1 MPHRADLTQQAQDS
15 LLAGGLISAPAWAPW
30 LAQLNELLTT
40 LSLVLGL
47 ALASAR
53 LWSFLRERRR
63 SKRANWTA
71 SLRAVANCY
80 DMRIR

>member
-1 MPHRADLTQQAQDS
+1 MPHRADIPHQAQDS
-15 LLAGGLISAPAWAPW
+15 LLAGSLISAPAWAPW

-53 LWSFLRERRR
+53 LWSFLRERSRK
-63 SKRANWTA
+63 KRTGKDTG
-71 SLRAVANCY
+71 S
-80 DMRIR
+80 

>member
-1 MPHRADLTQQAQDS
+1 MPHRADLPHQAQDS

-53 LWSFLRERRR
+53 LWSFLRERSRKNR
-63 SKRANWTA
+63 VREDNDS
-71 SLRAVANCY
+71 
-80 DMRIR
+80 

>member
-1 MPHRADLTQQAQDS
+1 MPPKTDLPHQAQDS

-53 LWSFLRERRR
+53 LWSFLRERSRSRR
-63 SKRANWTA
+63 GNTET
-71 SLRAVANCY
+71 
-80 DMRIR
+80 

>member
-1 MPHRADLTQQAQDS
+1 MAEKVDLTQQAQDT

-30 LAQLNELLTT
+30 LTRVNELLTT

-53 LWSFLRERRR
+53 LWAFLRDRRR
-63 SKRANWTA
+63 NRQD
-71 SLRAVANCY
+71 REG
-80 DMRIR
+80 

>member
-1 MPHRADLTQQAQDS
+1 MANKTDLTQQAQDT

-30 LAQLNELLTT
+30 LTRVNELLTT

-53 LWSFLRERRR
+53 LWAFLRDRRR
-63 SKRANWTA
+63 NRED
-71 SLRAVANCY
+71 REG
-80 DMRIR
+80 

>member
-1 MPHRADLTQQAQDS
+1 MSDKVDLTQQAQDT

-30 LAQLNELLTT
+30 LTRVNELLTT

-53 LWSFLRERRR
+53 LWAFLRERR
-63 SKRANWTA
+63 ANREQHRED
-71 SLRAVANCY
+71 SER
-80 DMRIR
+80 

>member
-1 MPHRADLTQQAQDS
+1 MPHRLESAHPAQDS

-40 LSLVLGL
+40 VSLVLGL

-53 LWSFLRERRR
+53 LWSFLSERRR
-63 SKRANWTA
+63 RRRSEQDN
-71 SLRAVANCY
+71 
-80 DMRIR
+80 

>member
-1 MPHRADLTQQAQDS
+1 MPHKLDIPQQAQDS

-30 LAQLNELLTT
+30 LAQLNDVLTT

-53 LWSFLRERRR
+53 LWSFVRGRKRRCEHA
-63 SKRANWTA
+63 KPDA
-71 SLRAVANCY
+71 
-80 DMRIR
+80 

>member
-1 MPHRADLTQQAQDS
+1 MANKTDLTQQAQET

-30 LAQLNELLTT
+30 LTRVNELLTT

-53 LWSFLRERRR
+53 LWAFLRDRRR
-63 SKRANWTA
+63 NREN
-71 SLRAVANCY
+71 REG
-80 DMRIR
+80 

>member
-1 MPHRADLTQQAQDS
+1 MPHRADLPQQAQDS

-53 LWSFLRERRR
+53 LWSFLRERSR
-63 SKRANWTA
+63 SKRAN
-71 SLRAVANCY
+71 S
-80 DMRIR
+80 DSDF

>member
-1 MPHRADLTQQAQDS
+1 MPHRADFPAQAQDS

-53 LWSFLRERRR
+53 LWSFLRERSRKNR
-63 SKRANWTA
+63 VREDIDS
-71 SLRAVANCY
+71 
-80 DMRIR
+80 

>member
-1 MPHRADLTQQAQDS
+1 MPHRSELSHQAQDS

-40 LSLVLGL
+40 VSLALGL

-53 LWSFLRERRR
+53 LWSFVREQRRR
-63 SKRANWTA
+63 QSETDETSDR
-71 SLRAVANCY
+71 
-80 DMRIR
+80 

>member
-1 MPHRADLTQQAQDS
+1 MANKTDLTQQAQDT

-30 LAQLNELLTT
+30 LTRVNELLTT

-53 LWSFLRERRR
+53 LWAFLRDRRR
-63 SKRANWTA
+63 NREN
-71 SLRAVANCY
+71 REG
-80 DMRIR
+80 

>member
-1 MPHRADLTQQAQDS
+1 MPHRADLPQQAQDS

-30 LAQLNELLTT
+30 LTRVNELLTT

-53 LWSFLRERRR
+53 LWAFLRDRRR
-63 SKRANWTA
+63 TQGN
-71 SLRAVANCY
+71 AVE
-80 DMRIR
+80 DDET

>member
-1 MPHRADLTQQAQDS
+1 MANKTDLAQQAQDT

-30 LAQLNELLTT
+30 LTRVNELLTT

-53 LWSFLRERRR
+53 LWAFLRDRRR
-63 SKRANWTA
+63 NRED
-71 SLRAVANCY
+71 REG
-80 DMRIR
+80 

>member
-1 MPHRADLTQQAQDS
+1 MPNKPDLPQQAQDS

-53 LWSFLRERRR
+53 LWSFLRERSR
-63 SKRANWTA
+63 SQRGDLD
-71 SLRAVANCY
+71 SEP
-80 DMRIR
+80 

>member
-1 MPHRADLTQQAQDS
+1 MPDKVDLTHHAQDT

-30 LAQLNELLTT
+30 LTRVNELLTT

-53 LWSFLRERRR
+53 LWAFLRDRKRERHRGDD
-63 SKRANWTA
+63 ADA
-71 SLRAVANCY
+71 
-80 DMRIR
+80 